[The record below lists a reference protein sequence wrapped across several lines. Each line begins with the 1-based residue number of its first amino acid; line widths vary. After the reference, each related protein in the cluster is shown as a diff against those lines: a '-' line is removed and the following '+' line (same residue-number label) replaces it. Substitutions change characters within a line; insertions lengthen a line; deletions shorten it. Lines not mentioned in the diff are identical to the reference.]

1 MNEPLLAVDGLTKRF
16 GSLRAVD
23 SVGFTLEAGALDGL
37 IGPNG
42 AGKTT
47 LFNTVAG
54 LESPDEGTVRLA
66 GRRIDGLAPHAVFAA
81 GLARTFQI
89 PRPFPEMTVL
99 ENVMLVPRHQAG
111 ERFWNNWLA
120 PGTVRREEV
129 RNRERAREII
139 VFCGLEPVMSDLART
154 LSGGQLKLL
163 ELARALIA
171 EPRIILLD
179 EPAAGVNPVLM
190 ETLVEKISALNALGH
205 AFLIIEHNM
214 DLVMSI
220 CRRIIVMAQ
229 GRLIYSGSAGGA
241 RGATP
246 RCSTPT
252 WETSP
257 DEDHRSAGSS
267 CRPARCRLPFS
278 RMTDL
283 RAPRASTATVRSG
296 RPRFPERSRM
306 KRPA

>member
-1 MNEPLLAVDGLTKRF
+1 MSEPLLEVEGLTKRF

-23 SVGFTLEAGALDGL
+23 GAAFTVEAGAIDGL

-47 LFNTVAG
+47 LFNAVAG
-54 LESPDEGTVRLA
+54 LERPDEGSVRLG
-66 GRRIDGLAPHAVFAA
+66 GRRIDGLAPHRVFAA

-99 ENVMLVPRHQAG
+99 ENVMLVPRNQAG
-111 ERFWNNWLA
+111 ERFWRNWLA
-120 PGTVRREEV
+120 PATVRREEV
-129 RNRERAREII
+129 RNRGRAREII
-139 VFCGLEPVMSDLART
+139 AFCGLEPVASDLART

-190 ETLVEKISALNALGH
+190 ETLMEKIVELNARGH

-214 DLVMSI
+214 DVVMSV
-220 CRRIIVMAQ
+220 CRRIMVMAQ
-229 GRLIYSGSAGGA
+229 GRIIYSGEADGA
-241 RGATP
+241 R
-246 RCSTPT
+246 R
-252 WETSP
+252 
-257 DEDHRSAGSS
+257 D
-267 CRPARCRLPFS
+267 PAVLEAYLGDLP
-278 RMTDL
+278 
-283 RAPRASTATVRSG
+283 
-296 RPRFPERSRM
+296 E
-306 KRPA
+306 

>member
-1 MNEPLLAVDGLTKRF
+1 MPAWDAGMPAWNAGMPARNTGMPAWDAGMNEPLLAVEGLTKRF

-23 SVGFTLEAGALDGL
+23 GVGFTLEAGALDGL

-54 LESPDEGTVRLA
+54 LESPDEGTVRLD

-205 AFLIIEHNM
+205 AFLVIEHNM

-220 CRRIIVMAQ
+220 CRRIMVMAQ

-241 RGATP
+241 R
-246 RCSTPT
+246 R
-252 WETSP
+252 
-257 DEDHRSAGSS
+257 D
-267 CRPARCRLPFS
+267 PAVLDAYLG
-278 RMTDL
+278 DL
-283 RAPRASTATVRSG
+283 S
-296 RPRFPERSRM
+296 E
-306 KRPA
+306 

>member
-1 MNEPLLAVDGLTKRF
+1 MSDPLLAVEGLTKRF

-23 SVGFTLEAGALDGL
+23 EVGFTVEAGALDAL

-47 LFNTVAG
+47 LFNTVSG
-54 LESPDEGTVRLA
+54 IERPDGGRVRLS
-66 GRRIDGLAPHAVFAA
+66 GRRIDGLAPHEVFTA
-81 GLARTFQI
+81 GVARTFQI

-99 ENVMLVPRHQAG
+99 ENVMLVPTGQSG

-120 PGTVRREEV
+120 PRTVRREEV

-139 VFCGLEPVMSDLART
+139 AFCALEPVMGDLART

-190 ETLVEKISALNALGH
+190 ETLVEKILALNARGH
-205 AFLIIEHNM
+205 AFLVIEHNM

-220 CRRIIVMAQ
+220 CRRIMVMAQ
-229 GRLIYSGSAGGA
+229 GRIIYSGSAGGA
-241 RGATP
+241 R
-246 RCSTPT
+246 R
-252 WETSP
+252 
-257 DEDHRSAGSS
+257 D
-267 CRPARCRLPFS
+267 PAVLDAYLGGLP
-278 RMTDL
+278 
-283 RAPRASTATVRSG
+283 
-296 RPRFPERSRM
+296 E
-306 KRPA
+306 

>member
-1 MNEPLLAVDGLTKRF
+1 MLEWNAWMNEPLLAVEGLTKRF

-23 SVGFTLEAGALDGL
+23 RVGFTLEAGALDGL

-99 ENVMLVPRHQAG
+99 ENVMLVPRHQTG

-120 PGTVRREEV
+120 PGTVRREEM

-139 VFCGLEPVMSDLART
+139 VFCGLEPVMTDLSRT

-190 ETLVEKISALNALGH
+190 ETLVEKISALNASGH

-220 CRRIIVMAQ
+220 CRRIMVMAQ
-229 GRLIYSGSAGGA
+229 GRLIYSGSADGA
-241 RGATP
+241 RRDAAVLDAYLG
-246 RCSTPT
+246 
-252 WETSP
+252 
-257 DEDHRSAGSS
+257 
-267 CRPARCRLPFS
+267 
-278 RMTDL
+278 DL
-283 RAPRASTATVRSG
+283 T
-296 RPRFPERSRM
+296 E
-306 KRPA
+306 

>member
-1 MNEPLLAVDGLTKRF
+1 MSEPLLEVEGLTKRF

-23 SVGFTLEAGALDGL
+23 EVGFTVEAGALDAL

-47 LFNTVAG
+47 LFNTVSG
-54 LESPDEGTVRLA
+54 LERPDGGRVRLA
-66 GRRIDGLAPHAVFAA
+66 GRRIDGLAPHEVFMA
-81 GLARTFQI
+81 GVARTFQI

-99 ENVMLVPRHQAG
+99 ENVMLVPPRQSG

-120 PGTVRREEV
+120 PRAVRREEV

-139 VFCGLEPVMSDLART
+139 AFCGLEPVMGDLART

-190 ETLVEKISALNALGH
+190 ETLVEKIVALNARGH
-205 AFLIIEHNM
+205 AFLVIEHNM
-214 DLVMSI
+214 ELVMSI
-220 CRRIIVMAQ
+220 CRRIMVMAE
-229 GRLIYSGSAGGA
+229 GRLIYTGGA
-241 RGATP
+241 EGA
-246 RCSTPT
+246 RR
-252 WETSP
+252 
-257 DEDHRSAGSS
+257 D
-267 CRPARCRLPFS
+267 PAVLDAYLGGL
-278 RMTDL
+278 TQ
-283 RAPRASTATVRSG
+283 
-296 RPRFPERSRM
+296 
-306 KRPA
+306 

>member
-1 MNEPLLAVDGLTKRF
+1 MSEPLLAVEGLTKRF

-23 SVGFTLEAGALDGL
+23 RVGFTLEAGALDGL

-54 LESPDEGTVRLA
+54 LEHPDEGSVRLA
-66 GRRIDGLAPHAVFAA
+66 GRRIDGLAPSKVFAA

-99 ENVMLVPRHQAG
+99 ENVMLVPRNQAG
-111 ERFWNNWLA
+111 EGFWNNWLS

-139 VFCGLEPVMSDLART
+139 AFCGLEPVMADLART

-163 ELARALIA
+163 ELARTLIA
-171 EPRIILLD
+171 EPRVILLD

-190 ETLVEKISALNALGH
+190 ETLVEKISELNARGH
-205 AFLIIEHNM
+205 TFLIIEHNM

-220 CRRIIVMAQ
+220 CRRIMVMAQ
-229 GRLIYSGSAGGA
+229 GRLIYSGSADGA
-241 RGATP
+241 RRDAAVLDAYLG
-246 RCSTPT
+246 
-252 WETSP
+252 
-257 DEDHRSAGSS
+257 DIAG
-267 CRPARCRLPFS
+267 
-278 RMTDL
+278 
-283 RAPRASTATVRSG
+283 
-296 RPRFPERSRM
+296 
-306 KRPA
+306 

>member
-1 MNEPLLAVDGLTKRF
+1 MSEPLLAVEGLTKCF
-16 GSLRAVD
+16 GNLRAVD
-23 SVGFTLEAGALDGL
+23 GAGFTLEAGDICGL

-54 LESPDEGTVRLA
+54 LERPDEGSVRLA
-66 GRRIDGLAPHAVFAA
+66 GRRIDGLAPHRVFAA

-99 ENVMLVPRHQAG
+99 ENVMLVPGGQAG
-111 ERFWNNWLA
+111 ERFWNNWFM

-129 RNRERAREII
+129 RNRERAREVIA
-139 VFCGLEPVMSDLART
+139 FCALEPVIGDLART

-190 ETLVEKISALNALGH
+190 ETLVEKITELNERGH

-214 DLVMSI
+214 DVVMSI
-220 CRRIIVMAQ
+220 CRRIMVMAG
-229 GRLIYSGSAGGA
+229 GRIIFTGDAGGA
-241 RGATP
+241 R
-246 RCSTPT
+246 R
-252 WETSP
+252 
-257 DEDHRSAGSS
+257 D
-267 CRPARCRLPFS
+267 PAVLDAYLGDLP
-278 RMTDL
+278 
-283 RAPRASTATVRSG
+283 G
-296 RPRFPERSRM
+296 
-306 KRPA
+306 

>member
-1 MNEPLLAVDGLTKRF
+1 MTEPLLEVEGLTKRF

-23 SVGFTLEAGALDGL
+23 EVGFTVEVGALDAL

-47 LFNTVAG
+47 LFNTVSG
-54 LESPDEGTVRLA
+54 LERPDGGRVRLA
-66 GRRIDGLAPHAVFAA
+66 GRRIDGLAPHEVFAA
-81 GLARTFQI
+81 GVSRTFQI

-99 ENVMLVPRHQAG
+99 ENVMLVPPGQSG

-120 PGTVRREEV
+120 PRTVRREEV

-139 VFCGLEPVMSDLART
+139 AFCALEPVMGDLART

-190 ETLVEKISALNALGH
+190 ETLVEKILALNARGH
-205 AFLIIEHNM
+205 AFLVIEHNM
-214 DLVMSI
+214 ELVMSI
-220 CRRIIVMAQ
+220 CRRIMVMAE
-229 GRLIYSGSAGGA
+229 GRLIYTGGA
-241 RGATP
+241 EGA
-246 RCSTPT
+246 RR
-252 WETSP
+252 
-257 DEDHRSAGSS
+257 D
-267 CRPARCRLPFS
+267 PAVLDAYLGGLPQ
-278 RMTDL
+278 
-283 RAPRASTATVRSG
+283 
-296 RPRFPERSRM
+296 
-306 KRPA
+306 